1 MLVGWAAVG
10 VSWAADDSVSER
22 GALEELVRSE
32 AWLDAV
38 RRDPRLAQVRHADD
52 ATMCV
57 VNRLSSVSGL
67 RKVGEQAVAELDA
80 ARAAGEVE
88 MAQHASRK
96 LVIAVS
102 KTRMLVEEATR
113 CAAPDWIPP
122 PPPQPPPAVPEPQP
136 PKTPGVRL
144 PLRQLS
150 WSVEVSG
157 PLALIEL
164 TQTFHND
171 TDHPIDATYL
181 FPVGPDAVVDGMWM
195 RIGDRTVQSEV
206 ERRDR
211 ARERFEEARLLGRA
225 AALTEQQRPNVFTQE
240 VANIDAGAD
249 IEVTLRLVQPLG
261 RTDGAWELV
270 VPLVVAPRFAED
282 PDLSEVGAD
291 YFSAEE
297 LREGRFTGVDV
308 DVELAIHAGN
318 PLLDL
323 WSPTHALHP
332 TVALDDATLSLHHLP
347 PTRDLVVRW
356 RTTDREPAMAVL
368 RAGDHAMLLVEPPRT
383 AIHEERAPRDLIW
396 VVDTSCSMRG
406 PKLEM
411 AKETLRHAILE
422 AGPHDGFELVT
433 FASRV
438 TTFSSRPVPLS
449 GGYRNQALRAVDE
462 LTAVGTSQLWTALD
476 VALALP
482 SGPGRRKEIVFLTD
496 GQVANDEQ
504 VLARVAGA
512 APTTVSTIGFGAAPN
527 RYLLDEMARLGG
539 GTSSYATL
547 EDPGAEIDRIE
558 AATDRAVLGG
568 LAVDWGAC
576 NARDLA
582 PARAPDL
589 RPGVPVRI
597 LARVDRGC
605 SGSVAVTA
613 WTVDGWRRYHVPIV
627 DADDPR
633 ALASTWARERV
644 ADLERAE
651 LRGDRTD
658 VSEAVAELGM
668 QWGIVTSQ
676 TSLLAVD
683 TDRTL
688 TRMEPGE
695 PIDQTLQLP
704 SYGPSRPIEYARPG
718 PSDAGRTPVAWET
731 TLTTQAGGE
740 RPEPPQQVG
749 VALADPGAGTGA
761 LRLVGTAEP
770 AWRRAGLALGLP
782 LRPEHLAQDRP
793 TVDVRAGAA
802 AGGGQLRPT
811 AHLGASAPFRA
822 GWGVQAQGDVG
833 TVRWAESDLVRGSLG
848 AGFGVRRG
856 DEEEPSRLRAGVDVE
871 RATAEGV
878 GSTVTSSHL
887 GGALLG
893 NSTTSELDLDL
904 HTARLGDDDRFR
916 IGGSLAEEAEVGA
929 RARIAGGLGL
939 SGTSWDGHPSVGLAS
954 VSAEARGRP
963 TGGLELAAGLAA
975 AVPMTSLAPPIVAPS
990 ATFVWHASRALHLEL
1005 GGGRVADTVG
1015 LAPLDLA
1022 PIPAGEEAHLRQR
1035 VDVSEALTLELGAT
1049 AVHERTNLVLPPE
1062 ILPIP
1067 DVVATV
1073 ERARLEPRVSLTR
1086 ELSRRWSFDAS
1097 WRGSWVDAPDDAL
1110 LGDPIAPFVP
1120 GFLDPYRRHRFDGHL
1135 AWSLPTD
1142 PWTLRLDLAASW
1154 ASAIDDRWPAA
1165 TTVWAGASQDLPT
1178 RRGHIRLTARL
1189 GSVVDPSVVP
1199 LQLVAVDPTT
1209 PTAAPLRAEGFVGW
1223 TL

>member
-10 VSWAADDSVSER
+10 VSWAADGSVSER

-38 RRDPRLAQVRHADD
+38 RRDPRLAEVRHADD

-57 VNRLSSVSGL
+57 VNRWSSVSGL
-67 RKVGEQAVAELDA
+67 REVGEQAVAELDA
-80 ARAAGEVE
+80 ARAAGELE

-96 LVIAVS
+96 LAIAVS

-136 PKTPGVRL
+136 KTPGVRL

-171 TDHPIDATYL
+171 ADHPIDATYL

-282 PDLSEVGAD
+282 PDLSDVGAD

-297 LREGRFTGVDV
+297 LREGCFTGVDV

-332 TVALDDATLSLHHLP
+332 TVALDDATLALHHLP

-383 AIHEERAPRDLIW
+383 AIPEERAPRDLIW

-406 PKLEM
+406 PKLEL
-411 AKETLRHAILE
+411 AKEALRHAILE

-438 TTFSSRPVPLS
+438 ATFSPRPVPLS

-462 LTAVGTSQLWTALD
+462 LTAVGTSQLWSALD

-576 NARDLA
+576 DARDLA
-582 PARAPDL
+582 PVRAPDL

-597 LARVDRGC
+597 LARVDPGC

-683 TDRTL
+683 TDRRL

-695 PIDQTLQLP
+695 PIDQSLQLP
-704 SYGPSRPIEYARPG
+704 SYGPSRPPGTLSRP
-718 PSDAGRTPVAWET
+718 SESGRTTMDWVTE
-731 TLTTQAGGE
+731 LD
-740 RPEPPQQVG
+740 PPKPDPPTGQDS
-749 VALADPGAGTGA
+749 VALADRGAGTGG
-761 LRLVGTAEP
+761 LHLTPAEQ
-770 AWRRAGLALGLP
+770 ATCRACSAMGLP
-782 LRPEHLAQDRP
+782 LRPEHRAEGRP
-793 TVDVRAGAA
+793 SVEVRAGGSVGSGQLGPSARLVAA
-802 AGGGQLRPT
+802 APV
-811 AHLGASAPFRA
+811 
-822 GWGVQAQGDVG
+822 GVRWDLQAQGDLG
-833 TVRWAESDLVRGSLG
+833 MVRWADRDLVRGSLG
-848 AGFGVRRG
+848 AGFARRPVH
-856 DEEEPSRLRAGVDVE
+856 DQQPSQLRAGIDVE

-878 GSTVTSSHL
+878 DSTVTSSHL

-916 IGGSLAEEAEVGA
+916 IGGSLAEEVVVSS
-929 RARIAGGLGL
+929 RASIAGGLGL

-963 TGGLELAAGLAA
+963 TGGLELAAGLAG

-1035 VDVSEALTLELGAT
+1035 VDVSEALTLELGAMV
-1049 AVHERTNLVLPPE
+1049 VHERTNLVLPAE
-1062 ILPIP
+1062 IVPIP

-1073 ERARLEPRVSLTR
+1073 ERTRLEPRVSLTR
-1086 ELSRRWSFDAS
+1086 ELTRRWSFDAS

-1110 LGDPIAPFVP
+1110 LDDPITPFVP

-1154 ASAIDDRWPAA
+1154 ASAIDDRWAAA

-1189 GSVVDPSVVP
+1189 GSVADPSVVP

-1209 PTAAPLRAEGFVGW
+1209 PPAAPLRAEGFVGW